1 MNYVSFNSMSKKFY
15 FLTLLLL
22 SNKIFLGYFIS
33 NFYLVSSTLIL
44 IFIWLD
50 QFVVVNEIFSVTIA
64 LIDLIELMSE
74 MEWCLTLD
82 INFFIPFLTLIID
95 PYGCETNFI
104 ELKYFHGT
112 KD

>member
-1 MNYVSFNSMSKKFY
+1 MSKKFY

-74 MEWCLTLD
+74 MEWCLTLE
-82 INFFIPFLTLIID
+82 INSFLFPF
-95 PYGCETNFI
+95 
-104 ELKYFHGT
+104 
-112 KD
+112 